1 MKIILSI
8 SSILLL
14 INFSEAQTSISKK
27 AQYVFAS
34 YSADIPWW
42 SKNGF
47 YDQSYT
53 GQQYPSD
60 ELTTE
65 VCLSSPTDTIFFT
78 DFGFNIPTDAEI
90 AGVTLN
96 LYKIEAFNNDVK
108 DTLVSLWNNE
118 VISSNLAI
126 DNTWLPDSVV
136 YEYGATDDLWNS
148 NLTPE
153 IVNSSSFGIA
163 FQMKTLK
170 WCTGATLG
178 NIELTIHLKSPV
190 LSTDMILETN
200 DLSIFPN
207 PTSGNFTIDS
217 YRGIVEAYRI
227 LGTNGELV
235 SDKITSNG
243 SIEINTSNLNK
254 GIYFIQVMI
263 GGNWITK
270 KIVIE

>member
-14 INFSEAQTSISKK
+14 INFSEAQTSISKN

-42 SKNGF
+42 TKDGF
-47 YDQSYT
+47 YD

-65 VCLSSPTDTIFFT
+65 VCIFSPTDTIFFT
-78 DFGFNIPTDAEI
+78 DFHFDLPTDAEI
-90 AGVTLN
+90 AGVTLR
-96 LYKIEAFNNDVK
+96 LYKIEAYDNDVK
-108 DTLVSLWNNE
+108 DTLVSLWNNQ
-118 VISSNLAI
+118 VISSNLAKE
-126 DNTWLPDSVV
+126 NTWEPDSVV
-136 YEYGATDDLWNS
+136 YEYGGTDNLWNS

-153 IVNSSSFGIA
+153 IVNSSNFGIA

-190 LSTDMILETN
+190 LSTDMILGTS

-207 PTSGNFTIDS
+207 PTSGNFTIAS
-217 YRGIVEAYRI
+217 NKGIVEAYKI
-227 LGTNGELV
+227 IGINGELIT
-235 SDKITSNG
+235 DNITSND
-243 SIEINTSNLNK
+243 SIEINTSNIDK
-254 GIYFIQVMI
+254 GMYFIQVMT
-263 GGNWITK
+263 GGNWTTK